1 MELRASGSSGTDPG
15 WSQEIGGVA
24 QLAKKTVRAIG
35 HELRQMAAESELRSD
50 GWPAL
55 RQRADA
61 LSRWQLRSEAAAS
74 ITAMLHMAESDP
86 RVSIAT
92 GQFDRDPWLLNLSN
106 GTVELQSFRFREH
119 RSEEL
124 LTKLAGTKYSSGAKC
139 PLWNKFLREVFVHN
153 PELISFVQRS
163 IGYTLTGVTREECIF
178 VLVGSGRNGKST
190 MIGVL
195 NQLLGD
201 YAGVAEIEAFLVSHV
216 NSLRE
221 DIADMRGRRLVSAQ
235 EPSMRSAFAEATIK
249 WISGGDKLRA
259 RRLYEHAQEFQPS
272 HKLWLAMNC
281 LPKISYSDKAAWS
294 RLHVIP
300 FQCLLRR

>member
-1 MELRASGSSGTDPG
+1 
-15 WSQEIGGVA
+15 
-24 QLAKKTVRAIG
+24 
-35 HELRQMAAESELRSD
+35 
-50 GWPAL
+50 
-55 RQRADA
+55 
-61 LSRWQLRSEAAAS
+61 
-74 ITAMLHMAESDP
+74 
-86 RVSIAT
+86 
-92 GQFDRDPWLLNLSN
+92 
-106 GTVELQSFRFREH
+106 
-119 RSEEL
+119 
-124 LTKLAGTKYSSGAKC
+124 
-139 PLWNKFLREVFVHN
+139 
-153 PELISFVQRS
+153 
-163 IGYTLTGVTREECIF
+163 
-178 VLVGSGRNGKST
+178 

-300 FQCLLRR
+300 FNACFEGRTNRDLKADMLSELSGILAWALDGCAQWQQRGLAPPACVRAATRFWRTGAKSAA